1 MKKIKK
7 ICVITGS
14 RAEYGLLSNL
24 IKSLKKNNNFNL
36 KVIVTGTHLS
46 KDHGFTYKE
55 ILSDKILISGKV
67 DLKIGS
73 TTHEDISEQM
83 GNGLKGF
90 SKLFMKSK
98 PDLIIILGDRYEIL
112 ICATVA
118 TLFNIPIAHIHGGEI
133 TEGAMDNA
141 FRHAITK
148 MSHIHF
154 AATKRSK
161 LRILQLGENKK
172 LVLHVGSLGVENI
185 KNINFLNKQELEKI
199 LKIDLSKQTFLIT
212 FHPETISQLSFE
224 NQINPL
230 LNALKKIEN
239 INFLFTMSNSDLG
252 GDIINKKIKEFVR
265 INKNSYF
272 YKNLGHLI
280 YLSVLKYCTVVIG
293 NSSSGIIEAPS
304 FKIPSINIGDR
315 QLGREKHY
323 TVFDCANNERMILRL
338 CRKLLKNKYISKSK
352 IFPPYEK
359 KNTTKNIVNFL
370 EKVDIDKINLKKFRD
385 IVF

>member
-7 ICVITGS
+7 ISVITGS

-24 IKSLKKNNNFNL
+24 IKSLKKNNINL

-46 KDHGFTYKE
+46 RQHGFTYKE
-55 ILSDKILISGKV
+55 ILNDKILISGKV
-67 DLKIGS
+67 NLKIGS
-73 TTHEDISEQM
+73 TTPENISEQM
-83 GNGLKGF
+83 GNGFKGF

-112 ICATVA
+112 MCATVA

-161 LRILQLGENKK
+161 LRIIQLGENKK
-172 LVLHVGSLGVENI
+172 FVLHVGSLGVENI
-185 KNINFLNKQELEKI
+185 KRINLLNKKELENI
-199 LKIDLSKQTFLIT
+199 IKIDLSKQTFLIT

-239 INFLFTMSNSDLG
+239 TNFLFTMSNSDLG
-252 GDIINKKIKEFVR
+252 GDIINKKIKTFVR
-265 INKNSYF
+265 NNKNSYF
-272 YKNLGHLI
+272 YKNLGYLV
-280 YLSVLKYCTVVIG
+280 YLSVLKHCKLVVG

-304 FKIPSINIGDR
+304 LKIPSINIGDR
-315 QLGREKHY
+315 QFGREKHH

-338 CRKLLKNKYISKSK
+338 CHKLLKNEYKSKSK
-352 IFPPYEK
+352 TLPPYEK

-370 EKVDIDKINLKKFRD
+370 EKIDIDKIYLKKFRD
-385 IVF
+385 IAF